1 MRVLVKLALLALFPL
16 LAACSDTPG
25 ERKLEQL
32 LQQQFEQQHPGLVEI
47 EQLEKLNGWTD
58 SDTRYTAE
66 VSYQISFNKSFKAYM
81 DEQTQKPGNPLEKM
95 ASGMAVGL
103 LKLQYGDFNAG
114 DVYQVKQQNLQ
125 LRQTE
130 KGWALAD

>member
-1 MRVLVKLALLALFPL
+1 MRILVKLALLALFPL

-47 EQLEKLNGWTD
+47 EQLEKLNGWAD

-66 VSYQISFNKSFKAYM
+66 VSYKISFNKSFKAYM